1 MTVSL
6 LSLVLL
12 GTAQAQAQTPP
23 GFDPFTCKDKFGR
36 TINYYLSPPVAG
48 KRLPLAVLVLGSGGQ
63 SIWPVING
71 KVYGGLQNLF
81 LSRVKDHMRVL
92 IVEKPGVQ
100 FGFSPPRPG
109 SAEGCSESFLKE
121 HTLDRWTEANN
132 AALNASIKFPGI
144 DPKRV
149 LAVGHSEG
157 GIVVASLAARN
168 KNVTD
173 VACLAGGGPKQSE
186 DLKVLF
192 GKAEIEKLLV
202 QISRDPK
209 STTKFA
215 LGHPHLRWST
225 FMATST
231 IEQALKSKARF
242 FIGQGTKDTS
252 VDPAGADQLDAALRA
267 KNRDVTLVKVKDA
280 DHGFSTDRSDQTGK
294 GLSQIFDQILTWFN
308 KK

>member
-12 GTAQAQAQTPP
+12 GTVQAQPQTPP
-23 GFDPFTCKDKFGR
+23 GFDPFTSKDKFGR

-48 KRLPLAVLVLGSGGQ
+48 KKLPIALLVLGSGGQ
-63 SIWPVING
+63 SIWPVMNG

-121 HTLDRWTEANN
+121 HTLERWTEANN
-132 AALNASIKFPGI
+132 AALNASLKGPGV
-144 DPKRV
+144 DQKRA

-157 GIVVASLAARN
+157 GIVVAALAA
-168 KNVTD
+168 KNRKVTD

-192 GKAEIEKLLV
+192 GKQETENLLA
-202 QISRDPK
+202 QIAKDPN
-209 STTKFA
+209 STTKFV
-215 LGHPHLRWST
+215 LGHPLRRWST
-225 FMATST
+225 FMSTST
-231 IEQALKSKARF
+231 IEQALKSNARF
-242 FIGQGTKDTS
+242 FIGQGTKDRS
-252 VDPAGADQLDAALRA
+252 VNPASADQLNSALLA
-267 KNRDVTLVKVKDA
+267 KKRDVTYVKVKDG
-280 DHGFSTDRSDQTGK
+280 DHGFSTEPNDQTGK
-294 GLSQIFDQILTWFN
+294 GFSQIFDQILTWFY